1 MKINAGKQGLSIV
14 NAFFFFSFFFFS
26 FFSIH
31 MGAKTLDVAM
41 SSSRESCRLNKEREH
56 AQKKSLELSDFLVVQ
71 KHERRGM
78 SMDS

>member
-1 MKINAGKQGLSIV
+1 MKINAGKQGLSVV
-14 NAFFFFSFFFFS
+14 NAFFLLL

-41 SSSRESCRLNKEREH
+41 SSSRESCRLNKKREH
-56 AQKKSLELSDFLVVQ
+56 AQKKSLELNDFLVVQ